1 MVIPPQFNSAGHFH
15 EGRAWVRIGGKY
27 GYIDKYGTLVI
38 PNEFTWAGN
47 FHSGRAAVM
56 VNEVG
61 AYIDL
66 AGKVVIQ
73 LSPENYEAVPPSFSE
88 GLAPKCKEGKWGY
101 IDIHGEWKVFPAYD
115 SAGAFSLGLAG
126 VTVDCR
132 DGYIDCTGAWLI
144 PPQFDL
150 AYVFRPNGNAW
161 VKIGRFEGSIDRTGR
176 STGLLAIAQK
186 LRRWGLM

>member
-73 LSPENYEAVPPSFSE
+73 LSPVMKQCHLVLVR
-88 GLAPKCKEGKWGY
+88 GLRQSVKRASGVTSTFMVNGRYFQLMIRREL
-101 IDIHGEWKVFPAYD
+101 FP
-115 SAGAFSLGLAG
+115 LGLR
-126 VTVDCR
+126 V
-132 DGYIDCTGAWLI
+132 
-144 PPQFDL
+144 
-150 AYVFRPNGNAW
+150 
-161 VKIGRFEGSIDRTGR
+161 
-176 STGLLAIAQK
+176 LL
-186 LRRWGLM
+186 